1 MTLCLISGSFGQ
13 YRHWKVSKMSDCWL
27 PPYTFISAALSSQ
40 STQKGVYRI
49 ILAYESARLKHFPLL
64 NESLYRFLRGI
75 SSYIILPTSER
86 LCQSFESKP
95 ANLSRKLVES
105 TCDGSN
111 TDIFSALVHRTAVNW
126 KLSDNWSKIS
136 NNVCLFKEMRRGV
149 NAMEGNFT
157 YYVLRFC
164 LPRSWVQLPDIN
176 TQFSI

>member
-1 MTLCLISGSFGQ
+1 MTLCLIPEVLVNIVTGKFPKCRIADFHLILL
-13 YRHWKVSKMSDCWL
+13 YWLHFHHRARRKVSIRLFWHASRLDSS
-27 PPYTFISAALSSQ
+27 ISLVKCAF
-40 STQKGVYRI
+40 VP
-49 ILAYESARLKHFPLL
+49 FLL
-64 NESLYRFLRGI
+64 RDI

-111 TDIFSALVHRTAVNW
+111 TNIFSALGHRTVVHW